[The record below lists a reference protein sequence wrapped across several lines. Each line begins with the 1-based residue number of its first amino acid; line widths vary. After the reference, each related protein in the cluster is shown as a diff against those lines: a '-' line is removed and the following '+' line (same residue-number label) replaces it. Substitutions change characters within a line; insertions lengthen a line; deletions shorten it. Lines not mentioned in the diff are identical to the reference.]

1 MRLMGVEH
9 ADEFT
14 FKAFRTG
21 KATAMTAEGNC
32 TLGMILAADE
42 WRSAAYLNY
51 VNEERAEELGWKSQ
65 AEMDGGTGDCEKKE
79 EVMVPRTPGGMDE
92 QKILRQALEES
103 DEEKDH
109 PEVETKAVRSAFDAV
124 KQEMVPHHLCRE
136 FSEGLLEEERQ
147 EEMMGT
153 REDHDK
159 LLPYDTGDL
168 EERVAR
174 VHINKLLPFTA
185 EDMEESPDF
194 ADI

>member
-1 MRLMGVEH
+1 MGSGFVG
-9 ADEFT
+9 
-14 FKAFRTG
+14 R
-21 KATAMTAEGNC
+21 
-32 TLGMILAADE
+32 LAA
-42 WRSAAYLNY
+42 RAYELELFANGT
-51 VNEERAEELGWKSQ
+51 RAY
-65 AEMDGGTGDCEKKE
+65 
-79 EVMVPRTPGGMDE
+79 
-92 QKILRQALEES
+92 
-103 DEEKDH
+103 H
-109 PEVETKAVRSAFDAV
+109 PEVETKAVRSAFDAM